1 MNKDSKGVSK
11 QLYGSLGKCIPKQ
24 REWTVQRLEAGACLV
39 YLRNSQGAGVAG
51 AGGTREKKSRSWDQK
66 DSWGPDTKKD
76 FGFRSE

>member
-1 MNKDSKGVSK
+1 M
-11 QLYGSLGKCIPKQ
+11 
-24 REWTVQRLEAGACLV
+24 